1 MKSKLQIRLADYT
14 NGADQ
19 RAIKLLLDAYAK
31 DPMGGGKSLGDAI
44 LNQVLHDLPTIHG
57 AFTVLAFW
65 DEEPVGLANCFTG
78 YSTFKAKLLIN
89 IHDLV
94 VLPEARGLG
103 IGLQLLQTVT
113 DEAIKRGACKLT
125 LEVRDDN
132 RAKNLYLRAGFKKGD
147 PPMEFMTKDL

>member
-1 MKSKLQIRLADYT
+1 MKSTLQIRLADYT
-14 NGADQ
+14 NPADQ
-19 RAIKLLLDAYAK
+19 QAIKLLLDAYAK

-65 DEEPVGLANCFTG
+65 DEKPVGLANCFTG
-78 YSTFKAKLLIN
+78 YSTFKAQSLIN
-89 IHDLV
+89 IHDIA
-94 VLPEARGLG
+94 VLPETRGLG
-103 IGLQLLQTVT
+103 VGLSLLNAVAN
-113 DEAIKRGACKLT
+113 EAQKRGACKVT

-132 RAKNLYLRAGFKKGD
+132 RAKNLYLRAGFKEGE